1 MAVAT
6 RGVVYVH
13 SAPLAVAPHVE
24 WAIARV
30 LGSPVR
36 LEGSSHPA
44 EPMSR
49 RAECSWSGRPGT
61 GAEFAAAL
69 RGWPMLRFEVTEEPS
84 PGYDGERFMHVPGR
98 GIYRSSVSASG
109 ELMVTEGQIHAVLA
123 NSRGAE
129 SIAHGLDRLLGVA
142 WDAELEPYRR
152 AGEGAP
158 ATWLTQVS

>member
-1 MAVAT
+1 VPS

-13 SAPLAVAPHVE
+13 SAPLAVVPHVE

-36 LEGSSHPA
+36 LEWSPQPA
-44 EPMSR
+44 DPTTR
-49 RAECSWSGRPGT
+49 RAECSWSGKPGT

-69 RGWPMLRFEVTEEPS
+69 RGWPMLRFEVTEEPRT
-84 PGYDGERFMHVPGR
+84 GYDGERFMHVPGR
-98 GIYRSSVSASG
+98 GLFRAAMSVCGDIMLA
-109 ELMVTEGQIHAVLA
+109 EDQVRAVLLA
-123 NSRGAE
+123 TRGSEA
-129 SIAHGLDRLLGVA
+129 IAHQLDTLLGTA
-142 WDAELEPYRR
+142 WDAELEPYRH

>member
-1 MAVAT
+1 MPT

-13 SAPLAVAPHVE
+13 SVPPAIVAHVE
-24 WAIARV
+24 WAVARV

-36 LEGSSHPA
+36 LSWSPQPA
-44 EPMSR
+44 DPMTH
-49 RAECSWSGRPGT
+49 RAECSWSGKPGT

-84 PGYDGERFMHVPGR
+84 PGYDGERFMHVPGH
-98 GIYRSSVSASG
+98 GMYRATVSASG
-109 ELMVTEGQIHAVLA
+109 EFMVTEGQIHAVLA
-123 NSRGAE
+123 NARGAE

>member
-1 MAVAT
+1 MPT

-13 SAPLAVAPHVE
+13 SVPLAVVPPVDC
-24 WAIARV
+24 AIARF

-36 LEGSSHPA
+36 LAWTPQPA
-44 EPMSR
+44 DPATR
-49 RAECSWSGRPGT
+49 RAECSWSGKPGT

-98 GIYRSSVSASG
+98 GVFRATVGVSG
-109 ELMVTEGQIHAVLA
+109 ELMVTEGQIHAALA
-123 NSRGAE
+123 NASGAE
-129 SIAHGLDRLLGVA
+129 SIAHGLNKLLGTA
-142 WDAELEPYRR
+142 WDAELEPYRH

>member
-1 MAVAT
+1 MPS

-36 LEGSSHPA
+36 LEWSYQPA
-44 EPMSR
+44 DPSTR
-49 RAECSWSGRPGT
+49 RAECSWSGKPGT

-98 GIYRSSVSASG
+98 GIFRTAVNVSGDLMMSEHQVRS
-109 ELMVTEGQIHAVLA
+109 VLA
-123 NSRGAE
+123 TARGSEA
-129 SIAHGLDRLLGVA
+129 IAHGLDQLLGTA
-142 WDAELEPYRR
+142 WDAELEPFRH

>member
-1 MAVAT
+1 MPT

-13 SAPLAVAPHVE
+13 SAPLAVVPHVE

-36 LEGSSHPA
+36 LEWSAQPA
-44 EPMSR
+44 SY
-49 RAECSWSGRPGT
+49 RPGGPSARWVGKPGI

-69 RGWPMLRFEVTEEPS
+69 RGWPMLRFEVAEEPS
-84 PGYDGERFMHVPGR
+84 PGFDGERFMHVPGR
-98 GIYRSSVSASG
+98 GLFRAAVGVSG
-109 ELMVTEGQIHAVLA
+109 ELMVTEGQV
-123 NSRGAE
+123 R
-129 SIAHGLDRLLGVA
+129 SILTSARSGEALTHGLDRLLGTA
-142 WDAELEPYRR
+142 WDDELEPYRL